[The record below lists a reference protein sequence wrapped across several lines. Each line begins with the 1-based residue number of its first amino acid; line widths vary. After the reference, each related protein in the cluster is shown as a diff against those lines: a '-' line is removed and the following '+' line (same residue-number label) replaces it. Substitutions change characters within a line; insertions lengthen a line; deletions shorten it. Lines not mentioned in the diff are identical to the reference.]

1 MFGRFDKDTYSREHL
16 SAVRRR
22 RAQTRARTRLW
33 RSRCDSADFSGAMLK
48 VARRR
53 HTGNAKLR
61 FILVEAENPREP
73 DLCDRLPPLEP
84 TGKLAPL
91 LQVASFSDI

>member
-1 MFGRFDKDTYSREHL
+1 
-16 SAVRRR
+16 
-22 RAQTRARTRLW
+22 
-33 RSRCDSADFSGAMLK
+33 MLK

-53 HTGNAKLR
+53 HTGNAKIR